1 VKRTVA
7 IFSGLVAIIALAF
20 LVARQLPRSQPLLQ
34 PAPAASRAAPANA
47 PGCLQ
52 SGDGFLRARLDGALE
67 LRLNWDNAD
76 TQCEGMPRP
85 DGNGVRLS
93 FSRVLEGSDRRL
105 VIVFGIAGLSESS
118 SGHALPVNVTIIEEG
133 RARVYGTMGDDKC
146 TVDDLTQHLITPWR
160 EESRTYR
167 VSGRGFCTQPARA
180 VGGDASVL
188 MTTFDFAGQVIY
200 TGVDSSAT
208 TGHTT

>member
-7 IFSGLVAIIALAF
+7 ILSGLVAITALAF
-20 LVARQLPRSQPLLQ
+20 LIVRQLPRSQPLLQ
-34 PAPAASRAAPANA
+34 SAPAAAQAAPANA

-67 LRLNWDNAD
+67 LRLNWDNAG

-105 VIVFGIAGLSESS
+105 VIVLGIAGLSESS

-160 EESRTYR
+160 KESRTYR
-167 VSGRGFCTQPARA
+167 VSGRGFCVQPARA
-180 VGGDASVL
+180 VGDDASVL
-188 MTTFDFAGQVIY
+188 MSTFDFAGQVIY